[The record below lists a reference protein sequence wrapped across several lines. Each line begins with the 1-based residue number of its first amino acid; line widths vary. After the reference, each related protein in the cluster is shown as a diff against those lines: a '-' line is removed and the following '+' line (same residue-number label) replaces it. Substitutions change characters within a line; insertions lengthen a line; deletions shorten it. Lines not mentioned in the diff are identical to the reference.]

1 MYARVYE
8 RLRLYSVKKNIP
20 HRKNNRNIIFSR
32 VMVGVKLHIHG
43 TIASDGG
50 PKKIKGANSSMK
62 EILSMQITKMHTN
75 SFMWNVLK
83 FFEYHTIVRSFLYLF
98 TEGVLKIS
106 LYSVFP
112 VFYFLLPI
120 HPFLLQESFQL
131 SRLSFF

>member
-1 MYARVYE
+1 MYVRMYE

-83 FFEYHTIVRSFLYLF
+83 FFEYHTIVRSFFIFIYRGSTKNLSLF
-98 TEGVLKIS
+98 C
-106 LYSVFP
+106 FP
-112 VFYFLLPI
+112 FP
-120 HPFLLQESFQL
+120 
-131 SRLSFF
+131 

>member
-1 MYARVYE
+1 
-8 RLRLYSVKKNIP
+8 
-20 HRKNNRNIIFSR
+20 
-32 VMVGVKLHIHG
+32 MVGVKLHIHG

-112 VFYFLLPI
+112 SHKGHGDGRSRADHVAVLL
-120 HPFLLQESFQL
+120 
-131 SRLSFF
+131 LSFIFSP